1 MDRPRSN
8 QFSLLALRSARVWRA
23 ILMGMLASMLLGAC
37 TQTPT
42 PTVETFCFRLALDA
56 STAPLVEE
64 LVAAY
69 CAERPH
75 VTIELVRAPNAERAL
90 QALQEVQADLVSV
103 SWLPERQKAGEEA
116 WYRPFARDAIVMI
129 THPSNPVG
137 DLTLLQLRDIFQG
150 QTLFW
155 RDLGGLEI
163 DILPVSREE
172 GAGTRASFE
181 SLVMEGRNVTPTAVV
196 MPSGRAVVEY
206 VSAHPGA
213 IGYVSLGWLAPA
225 VNLLALEGT
234 APSPGALEEG
244 RYLLAR
250 PFYLAAERP
259 PGDGLA
265 EFVEWVSS
273 GNGQEI
279 VRQHYGP
286 VP

>member
-1 MDRPRSN
+1 
-8 QFSLLALRSARVWRA
+8 
-23 ILMGMLASMLLGAC
+23 MLLGAC

-42 PTVETFCFRLALDA
+42 PTVETFRFRLALDA

-69 CAERPH
+69 RAERPQ

-90 QALQEVQADLVSV
+90 QALQEAQADLISV
-103 SWLPERQKAGEEA
+103 SWLPAGADRQVSNGQKAGEEV

-234 APSPGALEEG
+234 TPSPGALEEG

-250 PFYLAAERP
+250 PFYLVAERP

-265 EFVEWVSS
+265 EFVEWVSA
-273 GNGQEI
+273 GKGQEI